1 MGDGQAPN
9 FSFGAG
15 IKFTFALKARYRT
28 WRRGGTILGSRVGCP
43 PPALINA
50 VKSLE
55 PQAKAALA
63 GVIVMWCGLG
73 ALSKLKT

>member
-1 MGDGQAPN
+1 MWVHMWLGDGQ
-9 FSFGAG
+9 AG
-15 IKFTFALKARYRT
+15 IKFTFALKARYRLGG
-28 WRRGGTILGSRVGCP
+28 GGTILGSRGCP

>member
-1 MGDGQAPN
+1 MVGRRTGGN
-9 FSFGAG
+9 KIYIS
-15 IKFTFALKARYRT
+15 LKARYRT
-28 WRRGGTILGSRVGCP
+28 WRRRNNTRSRGCP
-43 PPALINA
+43 PPALINT

>member
-1 MGDGQAPN
+1 MWLGDGQ
-9 FSFGAG
+9 AG
-15 IKFTFALKARYRT
+15 IKFTFALNRHAIVLGGGRT
-28 WRRGGTILGSRVGCP
+28 IVGSRGCP
-43 PPALINA
+43 PPALINT